1 MKERLQEL
9 YAKINECDTAYYGR
23 GVSLISD
30 LEYDRLYREMLDL
43 EREFPQFKS
52 ENSPSSRIGDDL
64 TGGFAKVPHKIKMM
78 SIDNSYNENDIRSWL
93 NRLYELCETQEIS
106 LCGEMKVD
114 GVSCSLIYE
123 NGKLARAIT
132 RGNGEVG
139 DDITANVR
147 AIKSIPLE
155 LKGGIMPNFEV
166 RGELYMKYSD
176 FEALNKQM
184 EENGRQPFANP
195 RNTTAGTIKSLS
207 PREVANRKIS
217 FFAYYL
223 FNYSVAEPVEAVEA
237 VEAETQVE
245 HLNKLSTL
253 GFSVV
258 EHSRALKNYDEVI
271 AFIESYREK
280 RKKLPYPIDG
290 IVFKLNELNLHE
302 KAGTTAKSPRW
313 AMAFKYEPE
322 QAETEIL
329 EIDLQVGRT
338 GIITPVARFKPIE
351 LSGTRVSN
359 ASLHNFD
366 EISRL
371 EVDAGAI
378 VKVEKSGEIIPKVI
392 EVVKKTGT
400 IFPTPAKC
408 PICKSEVS
416 KIGGEVAIRCTNKNC
431 PAIKIAFFEW
441 FVSKNAMSIDGM
453 GPAVIEQMLQRNLV
467 SDVADIFALNK
478 NDFFLLE
485 GIKEKTASNLHSAIQ
500 AAKSGGLSKVIS
512 AVGIPLVGN
521 QTAKNI
527 AKTFK
532 NYENLKNA
540 KADDLLKID
549 MIGEEI
555 AKSVARFFEDEENQ
569 KLFEK
574 FAKFGVSL
582 EEEISESSEKL
593 AGKTIVL
600 TGTLSKFSREEATAI
615 LEKNGAK
622 VAGSVSKKTSLVIAG
637 ENAGSKLDKARELG
651 IEIAGEDY
659 LEEL

>member
-1 MKERLQEL
+1 MAEL
-9 YAKINECDTAYYGR
+9 EEIYAKINEYDLAYYGR

-30 LEYDRLYREMLDL
+30 SEYDKLYKKMLDL
-43 EREFPQFKS
+43 EAKFPQFKS
-52 ENSPSSRIGDDL
+52 ENSPSSRVGNDL
-64 TGGFAKVPHKIKMM
+64 VGGFAKVAHKTKMM
-78 SIDNSYNENDIRSWL
+78 SIDNSYNEDDIRSWL

-106 LCGEMKVD
+106 VCGEMKVD

-132 RGNGEVG
+132 RGNGEIG

-147 AIKSIPLE
+147 TIKSIPLE
-155 LKGGIMPNFEV
+155 LKEGIMPNCEI

-184 EENGRQPFANP
+184 EENGKPLFANP

-223 FNYSVAEPVEAVEA
+223 FDYSVAEPVEA

-253 GFSVV
+253 GFAVV
-258 EHSRALKNYDEVI
+258 EHSKALKNYDEVI
-271 AFIESYREK
+271 AFIEEYREK
-280 RKKLPYPIDG
+280 CKKLPYPIDG
-290 IVFKLNELNLHE
+290 IVFKLNELNYYE
-302 KAGTTAKSPRW
+302 KVGTTAKSPRW

-322 QAETEIL
+322 QAETKIL

-338 GIITPVARFKPIE
+338 GIITPVARFIPVE

-371 EVDAGAI
+371 EVDVNAV
-378 VKVEKSGEIIPKVI
+378 VKVEKSGEIIPKVV

-400 IFPTPAKC
+400 IFPTPVKC
-408 PICKSEVS
+408 PICKSDVV
-416 KIGGEVAIRCTNKNC
+416 KIGEEVAIRCSNKNC

-441 FVSKNAMSIDGM
+441 FVSKNAMNIDGM

-485 GIKEKTASNLHSAIQ
+485 GIKEKTASNLYSAIQ
-500 AAKSGGLSKVIS
+500 TAKSGGLSKVIS

-527 AKTFK
+527 ARAFK

-540 KADDLLKID
+540 KAEDLLKID

-555 AKSVARFFEDEENQ
+555 AKSVSAFFEDEENQ
-569 KLFEK
+569 KLFDK

-582 EEEISESSEKL
+582 EEEIVETSEKL
-593 AGKTIVL
+593 AGKTVVL
-600 TGTLSKFSREEATAI
+600 TGTLSKFTREEATAI

-637 ENAGSKLDKARELG
+637 ENAGSKLDKANELN

-659 LEEL
+659 LEALQNS